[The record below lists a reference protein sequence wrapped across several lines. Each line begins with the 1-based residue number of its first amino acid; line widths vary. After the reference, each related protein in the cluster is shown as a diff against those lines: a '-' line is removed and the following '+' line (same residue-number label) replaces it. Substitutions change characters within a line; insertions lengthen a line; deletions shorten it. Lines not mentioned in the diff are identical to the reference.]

1 MEITYRVLKDITPE
15 EASAMAKLYVVTGW
29 IESSEAAGFI
39 IEGMKNSA
47 VAVGAYA
54 DGELI
59 GMGRA
64 LSDNV
69 SDAYIQDIAVS
80 PAFRRHGIGKN
91 IVKTIV
97 AELRKRG
104 VDWIALVGE
113 PGTEEFYKKL
123 GFESNPDFTFWKL
136 PPRKLG

>member
-1 MEITYRVLKDITPE
+1 MQIEYRILKEITPDE
-15 EASAMAKLYVVTGW
+15 QNAMAELYREVGW
-29 IESSEAAGFI
+29 IEPGDSAEFIAAG
-39 IEGMKNSA
+39 MAKSA

-54 DGELI
+54 DGRII

-80 PAFRRHGIGKN
+80 PAFRKHGIGGE
-91 IVKTIV
+91 IVRTII
-97 AELRKRG
+97 AELRRRG

-113 PGTEEFYKKL
+113 PGTERFYREL
-123 GFESNPDFTFWKL
+123 GFEAKPDHTFWKL
-136 PPRKLG
+136 P

>member
-1 MEITYRVLKDITPE
+1 MEITYRILENITPE
-15 EASAMAKLYVVTGW
+15 EESAMAELYRATGW
-29 IESSEAAGFI
+29 IGPEDSAEFIAAG
-39 IEGMKNSA
+39 MANSA

-54 DGELI
+54 DGRLV

-80 PAFRRHGIGKN
+80 PAFRKHGIGGG
-91 IVKTIV
+91 IVKAIV
-97 AELRKRG
+97 TELRRRG

-113 PGTEEFYKKL
+113 PGTEHFYRQL
-123 GFESNPDFTFWKL
+123 GFRANPSFTFWKL
-136 PPRKLG
+136 P

>member
-1 MEITYRVLKDITPE
+1 MQIEYRILERFTDEELAAMERLYRQ
-15 EASAMAKLYVVTGW
+15 TGW
-29 IESSEAAGFI
+29 IGPEDSAEFI
-39 IEGMKNSA
+39 AVGMANSA

-54 DGELI
+54 DGTLV

-80 PAFRRHGIGKN
+80 PEFRRHGIGGG

-97 AELRKRG
+97 AALRSRG

-113 PGTEEFYKKL
+113 PGTESFYRKL
-123 GFESNPDFTFWKL
+123 GFESKPGFTFWKL
-136 PPRKLG
+136 PGEIS

>member
-1 MEITYRVLKDITPE
+1 MQIEYRILERFTPE
-15 EASAMAKLYVVTGW
+15 DLAAMEQLYRETGW
-29 IESSEAAGFI
+29 IGPEDSAEFI
-39 IEGMKNSA
+39 AVGMANSA

-54 DGELI
+54 DGKLV

-80 PAFRRHGIGKN
+80 PAFRRHGIGGG

-97 AELRKRG
+97 AALRSRG

-113 PGTEEFYKKL
+113 PGTESFYRNL
-123 GFESNPDFTFWKL
+123 GFGAKPEFTFWKL
-136 PPRKLG
+136 PSEIL

>member
-1 MEITYRVLKDITPE
+1 MAELYRATCWIGPE
-15 EASAMAKLYVVTGW
+15 DSAEF
-29 IESSEAAGFI
+29 IAAG
-39 IEGMKNSA
+39 MANSA

-54 DGELI
+54 DGRLV

-80 PAFRRHGIGKN
+80 PAFRKHGIGGG
-91 IVKTIV
+91 IVKAIV
-97 AELRKRG
+97 AELRRRG

-113 PGTEEFYKKL
+113 PGTEHFYRQL
-123 GFESNPDFTFWKL
+123 GFRANPSFTFWKL
-136 PPRKLG
+136 P

>member
-1 MEITYRVLKDITPE
+1 MRIEYRILDHFLPEDLAAMEQLYRE
-15 EASAMAKLYVVTGW
+15 TGW
-29 IESSEAAGFI
+29 IGPEDSAEFI
-39 IEGMKNSA
+39 AVGMANSA

-54 DGELI
+54 DGKLV

-80 PAFRRHGIGKN
+80 PTFRRHGIGGG
-91 IVKTIV
+91 IVKTISS
-97 AELRKRG
+97 ALRRRG

-113 PGTEEFYKKL
+113 PGTESFYRNL
-123 GFESNPDFTFWKL
+123 GFEPKPEFTFWKL
-136 PPRKLG
+136 PPEIL